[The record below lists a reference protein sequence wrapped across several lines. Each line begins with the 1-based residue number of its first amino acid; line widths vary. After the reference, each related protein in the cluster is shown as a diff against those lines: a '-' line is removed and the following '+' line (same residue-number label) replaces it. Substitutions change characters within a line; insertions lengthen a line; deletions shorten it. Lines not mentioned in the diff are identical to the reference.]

1 MSINAKEKLELKK
14 GGFPNLTQPMD
25 EVIYQEAIDSCMAW
39 LETEKEFEND
49 DVIVGSYINKMKT
62 VIKLILEGNRSIVPR
77 LQDVMIS
84 RIGRDHNG
92 NLNQLQNISENA
104 VLALFTNNMEKILED
119 FAGVTAFEKAKYR
132 SYLPLSQ
139 Q

>member
-1 MSINAKEKLELKK
+1 MPINAKEKLELKK
-14 GGFPNLTQPMD
+14 GGFTNLTQPMD
-25 EVIYQEAIDSCMAW
+25 EVIYQQAVDTCMTW
-39 LETEKEFEND
+39 LDTEKEYED
-49 DVIVGSYINKMKT
+49 DNPPVGSYIRKMKT
-62 VIKLILEGNRSIVPR
+62 VIRLILEANKSIVPR

-84 RIGRDHNG
+84 RIGEAHNG
-92 NLNQLQNISENA
+92 NLNQLQNMSENA

-132 SYLPLSQ
+132 NYLPFSQ